1 MAQGASI
8 FKVEIQVS
16 DMNRHYYAAHNLT
29 IARHP
34 SETDTRMMLRILAF
48 GLNAREHLGFTRG
61 ISTDDEP
68 DLWEKNYTGE
78 IELWIDLG
86 TPDEKRIR
94 KACGL
99 AREVIVYAYNQRSA
113 TLWWEN
119 CRDSLQRHDNLT
131 VCLFDDRTRDAIR
144 DLVSKNMQLQITI
157 QDNDVFLGDT
167 NKTVALSPTILKQ
180 GGN

>member
-1 MAQGASI
+1 MAQSASI

-16 DMNRHYYAAHNLT
+16 DMNRHYYGAHNLT

-48 GLNAREHLGFTRG
+48 GLNAGERLSFTRG

-68 DLWEKNYTGE
+68 DLWEKDYTGE

-86 TPDEKRIR
+86 TPEDKRIR

-99 AREVIVYAYNQRSA
+99 ARKVIVYAYNERSA
-113 TLWWEN
+113 NLWWDKYQN
-119 CRDSLQRHDNLT
+119 QLQRHANLA
-131 VCLFDDRTRDAIR
+131 VCLFDDRTRDAIG
-144 DLVSKNMQLQITI
+144 DLVSKSMQLQVTI

-167 NKTVALSPTILKQ
+167 TNTVAFSPATLKQ
-180 GGN
+180 SVN

>member
-1 MAQGASI
+1 MAQSASI

-48 GLNAREHLGFTRG
+48 GLHAGQRMDFTRG

-68 DLWEKNYTGE
+68 DLWEKNDSGE
-78 IELWIDLG
+78 VKVWIDLG

-94 KACGL
+94 KACGI
-99 AREVIVYAYNQRSA
+99 AREVNIYAYNERSA
-113 TLWWEN
+113 NLWWEKYRN
-119 CRDSLQRHDNLT
+119 ALQRHDNLT
-131 VCLFDDRTRDAIR
+131 VRLFDDRTRDAVC

-157 QDNDVFLGDT
+157 QDNDVFFGDT
-167 NKTVALSPTILKQ
+167 TNTIAFSPTILKQ
-180 GGN
+180 GNN